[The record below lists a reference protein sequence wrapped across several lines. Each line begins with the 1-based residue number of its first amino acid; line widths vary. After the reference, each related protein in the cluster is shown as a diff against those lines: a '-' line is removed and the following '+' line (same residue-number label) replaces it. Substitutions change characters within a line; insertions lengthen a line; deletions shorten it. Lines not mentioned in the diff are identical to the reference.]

1 MFHFFHGT
9 LQRSSALTL
18 LKNDLF
24 GIQVSYAG
32 KQTTGDFF
40 LYPHLDD
47 TKKTVFYFAFD
58 TPAQKQ
64 LFESLLKI
72 SGI

>member
-1 MFHFFHGT
+1 MFHFFHGS
-9 LQRSSALTL
+9 LQQYPALTL
-18 LKNDLF
+18 LKNEFF
-24 GIQVSYAG
+24 GIQINYAG

-47 TKKTVFYFAFD
+47 TKKTVVYFAFD